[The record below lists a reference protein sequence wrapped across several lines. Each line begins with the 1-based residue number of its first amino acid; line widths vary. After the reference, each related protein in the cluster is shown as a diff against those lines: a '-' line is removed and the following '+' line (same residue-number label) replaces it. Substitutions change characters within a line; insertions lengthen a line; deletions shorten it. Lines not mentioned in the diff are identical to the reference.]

1 MDAVTGGRP
10 GKDLVLILARELASN
25 VSTPILVVDARGT
38 LVYFNE
44 AAEKILGQTFQ
55 ETGELTAEELI
66 KTFRPQRLDG
76 TPMPPDEMPLVTAA
90 ARRQPDH
97 AELILTGM
105 DGRTHRVEAT
115 AFPLLSYADN
125 LVGAVTVFWGDGE
138 AGRPRPASPT
148 VPGS

>member
-1 MDAVTGGRP
+1 MVTGGRP

-25 VSTPILVVDARGT
+25 VSTPILVVDALGT

-44 AAEKILGQTFQ
+44 AAEKILGQSFQ
-55 ETGELTAEELI
+55 ETGELTAEQLI
-66 KTFRPQRLDG
+66 KTFRPQRPDG

-97 AELILTGM
+97 APLILTGV
-105 DGRTHRVEAT
+105 DGRSHHVEAT

-125 LVGAVTVFWGDGE
+125 LVGAVAVFWGDGDG
-138 AGRPRPASPT
+138 GRPKPVAIPE
-148 VPGS
+148 P